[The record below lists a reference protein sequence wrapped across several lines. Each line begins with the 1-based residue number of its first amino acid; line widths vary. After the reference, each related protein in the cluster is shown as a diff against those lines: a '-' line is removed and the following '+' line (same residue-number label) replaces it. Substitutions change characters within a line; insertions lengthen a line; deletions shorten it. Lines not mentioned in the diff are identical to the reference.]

1 MLHALHF
8 GMVSK
13 VLQIHRGGKGIGAVC
28 GMFGLIPQKV
38 EESSRG
44 GLGVQGFEAAYFVEK
59 PAERGYVGIVV
70 PDEFAIFGLVL
81 QLHRGTF
88 SKACRTASG
97 QPRDV
102 G

>member
-1 MLHALHF
+1 
-8 GMVSK
+8 MVSK
-13 VLQIHRGGKGIGAVC
+13 MLQIHRGGKGIGAVC
-28 GMFGLIPQKV
+28 GMLGLIPQKV

-59 PAERGYVGIVV
+59 PFERRYVGIVLS
-70 PDEFAIFGLVL
+70 DEFAIFGLVL

>member
-1 MLHALHF
+1 
-8 GMVSK
+8 MVSK

-28 GMFGLIPQKV
+28 GMLGLIPQKV

-59 PAERGYVGIVV
+59 PAERRYVGIILS
-70 PDEFAIFGLVL
+70 DEFAILGLVL
-81 QLHRGTF
+81 QLHREALA
-88 SKACRTASG
+88 KACRTASG
-97 QPRDV
+97 QSRDV

>member
-1 MLHALHF
+1 
-8 GMVSK
+8 MVSK
-13 VLQIHRGGKGIGAVC
+13 VLQIHGGGKGIGAVR
-28 GMFGLIPQKV
+28 GVLGLITQKA

-44 GLGVQGFEAAYFVEK
+44 GLGVQGFEKAYFVEELF
-59 PAERGYVGIVV
+59 ERGYVGIVM
-70 PDEFAIFGLVL
+70 PDEFAILGLVL
-81 QLHRGTF
+81 QLHRGAF